1 MFIDFIGTKA
11 GIRLHYGEDFVLYG
25 TENGMLTETKF
36 KYTVKDM
43 YENEI
48 NAFLDCIDSGEKLPS
63 NIDVN
68 ILTSQLMDAMYR
80 SAESHSEVKL

>member
-1 MFIDFIGTKA
+1 
-11 GIRLHYGEDFVLYG
+11 
-25 TENGMLTETKF
+25 
-36 KYTVKDM
+36 M